1 MFPVSILVGTYETSG
16 GGGGGQGDGGTPEYT
31 GTTCGRGWALNPGW
45 SNANHAP
52 SMNYGYNS
60 ATDTDGPHEFVFN
73 YNANNATQSEART
86 AALPFVKGLVGWLTA
101 RNTNNVS
108 VGVDYTLNQSDKIR
122 FVYGVFPSIS
132 GEHTYI
138 DPANSSA
145 TAGIY
150 ESSFQS
156 SINNSLDIAYVV
168 RIKGTFNN
176 PARGSSGGT
185 SIGLNSNWFQL
196 G

>member
-1 MFPVSILVGTYETSG
+1 MFPASILVGTYEASGNG
-16 GGGGGQGDGGTPEYT
+16 GGDDGGTPEYT
-31 GTTCGRGWALNPGW
+31 GSTFGRRWAFDPGW
-45 SNANHAP
+45 INANHAP
-52 SMNYGYNS
+52 SMNYGYGS
-60 ATDTDGPHEFVFN
+60 STDTDGPHELVFN
-73 YNANNATQSEART
+73 YNASNATEAQART
-86 AALPFVKGLVGWLTA
+86 TALPFLKGLVGWLTA
-101 RNTNNVS
+101 RNTSNVS

-122 FVYGVFPSIS
+122 FVYGNFPSIT

-150 ESSFQS
+150 ESSYDS
-156 SINNSLDIAYVV
+156 SLNNTLDIAYVL

-176 PARGSSGGT
+176 PAIGSSGGT
-185 SIGLNSNWFQL
+185 SIGLNTNWFQL